1 MKWRIWIKKIFG
13 KAGLTIREIGACK
26 IINGRVKKLK
36 LKVEAK
42 DTMCFSFEEPRKF
55 FFYGHELITDPGI
68 GGYKIE

>member
-1 MKWRIWIKKIFG
+1 MNITDELIEALEKWEGLKVNHIKVD
-13 KAGLTIREIGACK
+13 RETMS
-26 IINGRVKKLK
+26 K